1 MTLEFLTSE
10 FDPLSLRIS
19 ALAMGQAVK
28 WANTGKTDV
37 EIMVELVDAM
47 AVSLASILTGCLAES
62 ANPKES
68 IEEVV
73 NTAAARTKHL
83 ANRQLDKFQKHLKK
97 ARKQDA
103 HARPN

>member
-10 FDPLSLRIS
+10 SDPLSMRIS

-28 WANTGKTDV
+28 WANTGKSDV

-47 AVSLASILTGCLAES
+47 AVSLASILIGCLADS
-62 ANPKES
+62 DNPKETL
-68 IEEVV
+68 EKVV
-73 NTAAARTKHL
+73 VAAAERTKHL
-83 ANRQLDKFQKHLKK
+83 ASRQIDKFEKHLKK

-103 HARPN
+103 HRRPN